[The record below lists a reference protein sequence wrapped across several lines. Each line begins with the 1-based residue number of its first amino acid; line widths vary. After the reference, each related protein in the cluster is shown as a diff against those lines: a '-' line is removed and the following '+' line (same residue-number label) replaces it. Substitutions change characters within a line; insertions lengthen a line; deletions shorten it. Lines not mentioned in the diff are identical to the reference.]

1 MLLLLHL
8 QTSQVSFL
16 FEVRK
21 PFLPP
26 IENFLRKILFIHLD
40 LFPKHSCPSLC
51 TIRVFIWKLQKCHQS
66 FSLLCWTNTILP
78 TLLQE
83 KYLPVPHKVLKLLK
97 WNLAGIFECQPA
109 ILREVVQ
116 VLRGNASVVS
126 KVTSNSPGGHPPG
139 CCWRDCTPALSWA
152 KLLNEMFLNSE
163 KTLSW
168 GRGQIWWHSP
178 SLCCS
183 CQKSPELNES
193 QMCTTAV
200 FGYILCLSSFI
211 RTCVSTSATATSLPE
226 GVSTKKISS
235 HIRMPVVSLSMP
247 PLSAFYWWP
256 MPSWENQNQSC
267 LQQDGS
273 RLVTGKH
280 HFVYNCTLNRQ
291 WQSLYP
297 SDNRQEADLKI

>member
-66 FSLLCWTNTILP
+66 FSLLWWTSTILP
-78 TLLQE
+78 TVSFFAAGEIPASPSQGTEASEMELGRN
-83 KYLPVPHKVLKLLK
+83 LPVP
-97 WNLAGIFECQPA
+97 AGHTPWSSEDAEGQCFSCKQ
-109 ILREVVQ
+109 
-116 VLRGNASVVS
+116 SHF
-126 KVTSNSPGGHPPG
+126 NSPGGHPPG

-200 FGYILCLSSFI
+200 FGYILCLSSF
-211 RTCVSTSATATSLPE
+211 
-226 GVSTKKISS
+226 
-235 HIRMPVVSLSMP
+235 
-247 PLSAFYWWP
+247 
-256 MPSWENQNQSC
+256 N
-267 LQQDGS
+267 
-273 RLVTGKH
+273 
-280 HFVYNCTLNRQ
+280 
-291 WQSLYP
+291 
-297 SDNRQEADLKI
+297 